1 MPRDN
6 SATPARRS
14 TRAKKA
20 STTRYRILEA
30 VIDCLVEIG
39 YAQTSITTIA
49 DKAGVSRGAMQFHFP
64 SKRTAMEAAIS
75 HLLQRR
81 LDMYRADMARIPKT
95 EDFLEHAI
103 RAYWKQVIRPEFVAF
118 QELTLASRTDT
129 GLARLLSRQYREF
142 VMQSRAPFL
151 DEFPE
156 WRQQSR
162 KYNAAANLA
171 QYVIEGM
178 AWGYLNGHLNDAAV
192 ADLLATTRETVL
204 RMLEPPD
211 APRRRRSAS

>member
-1 MPRDN
+1 MPRD
-6 SATPARRS
+6 SSVKPVRRS

-49 DKAGVSRGAMQFHFP
+49 EKAGVSRGAMQFHFP
-64 SKRTAMEAAIS
+64 SKRSAMEAAIG

-81 LDMYRADMARIPKT
+81 LDMYRADMARIPKQ

-118 QELTLASRTDT
+118 QELTLASRTDV
-129 GLARLLSRQYREF
+129 GLAKLLSRLYRDF
-142 VMQSRAPFL
+142 VLQSRTPFL
-151 DEFPE
+151 EEFPQ
-156 WRQQSR
+156 WRQQNR
-162 KYNAAANLA
+162 RYNAAANLA

-178 AWGYLNGHLNDAAV
+178 AWGYLNGHLDDAAV
-192 ADLLATTRETVL
+192 TDMLGTTRETVL
-204 RMLEPPD
+204 RMLEPP
-211 APRRRRSAS
+211 ANPRRRRTAG